1 MRINKTVI
9 ALALATAFLS
19 ACSSTGDND
28 PGLINSGQSGVID
41 ASIDGYNPN
50 NAATT
55 NAYKQSGTA
64 TTSGYNTT
72 APYDPLLQG
81 TNNGV
86 VTATDR
92 LNSGVF
98 GSKDQINLSNTANT
112 STNNTIAASSSEN
125 TVYFM
130 YDSSQVQPQFI
141 PIINKHSEYLR
152 ANSDQVIILEGHAD
166 ERGSREYNI
175 ALGEERAKSVARMM
189 EAKGVFRGQ
198 LEIMSYG
205 EEKPASSGHNEAAWQ
220 LNRRVKLIYQR
231 TNK

>member
-9 ALALATAFLS
+9 ALALTTAFLS

-50 NAATT
+50 NAAI
-55 NAYKQSGTA
+55 NPYKQNGTT

-81 TNNGV
+81 TNNSNI
-86 VTATDR
+86 TATDR
-92 LNSGVF
+92 LSAGVF
-98 GSKDQINLSNTANT
+98 GSKDQNSVSNT
-112 STNNTIAASSSEN
+112 TNNNAIATSSSKN
-125 TVYFM
+125 IIYFM

-141 PIINKHSEYLR
+141 PVINKYSEYLR
-152 ANSDQVIILEGHAD
+152 AHSDQIIILEGHAD

-189 EAKGVFRGQ
+189 EAKGVFKGQ